1 MGVPPRSATPDPTTQ
16 PPRPQRPFRTS
27 SPCLDDPRCEDASRC
42 PVQRTRIWVPS
53 GRDETGLRGRL
64 SVGEPRRRAPG
75 AVRRSREALPPRP
88 ISSPRGSTAWGAALS
103 HEKSGEQ
110 LFGRG
115 GGTAPLASSEPGPRG
130 RRTQRYGLR
139 RRRTRPPA
147 SRGWFGQ
154 GWGLRGTDIA
164 HHFPSSLTSAAQGG
178 AALLL
183 ARCPRRALGAD
194 PSAASS
200 APPPQP
206 RRWGCATHQLS
217 APGLRS
223 HEASSPAPSPA
234 QTRSPSAGP
243 LTSHGVGDSPLRAV
257 MKLGAREPHHENPV
271 SAPAEAAAAAALLCR
286 ENHPSQAAPRGAAP
300 RAARRRARFSPARPP
315 RSSAGVGWAAAGWR
329 QAGEGEG
336 TELR

>member
-1 MGVPPRSATPDPTTQ
+1 M
-16 PPRPQRPFRTS
+16 
-27 SPCLDDPRCEDASRC
+27 
-42 PVQRTRIWVPS
+42 PS

-164 HHFPSSLTSAAQGG
+164 HHFPSSLPSAAQGG

-200 APPPQP
+200 APPAASPMGVRDP
-206 RRWGCATHQLS
+206 PTFCPGPPLARSLLPGPFPSADPLPLRRPAYLAWCWRLP
-217 APGLRS
+217 APRS
-223 HEASSPAPSPA
+223 HEAGSPGTAPRKSRLSTGGGGSRRGSALSGKP
-234 QTRSPSAGP
+234 SLPGGSAGR
-243 LTSHGVGDSPLRAV
+243 G
-257 MKLGAREPHHENPV
+257 
-271 SAPAEAAAAAALLCR
+271 SAGCPPPGALL
-286 ENHPSQAAPRGAAP
+286 
-300 RAARRRARFSPARPP
+300 ARPP
-315 RSSAGVGWAAAGWR
+315 SEELCGGRLGRGWLATGR
-329 QAGEGEG
+329 GGG
-336 TELR
+336 RN